1 MNAFIFDYDFIS
13 CLNIDEKVNFCFKSL
28 FFQNKNLYDIVHR
41 IRFITVTKVAKQQIC
56 DECIEQEILL
66 NFNKF
71 FVKIKTYLINHLQS
85 NLIIDMNV
93 LNRDDMNFQLNR
105 NMFVI
110 KKMNVF
116 LRYSSVKIQT
126 FYHFVI
132 CNIIKSI
139 QKNLNKKW
147 KFDMKK
153 SMNFASKILCIFES
167 CVRIEIINVDIETFN
182 NKTFNNET
190 REIDQSETQNYKQ
203 CENAKSEKFSAMYD
217 DLSKFR
223 NVSIFV
229 VRFAINFVCVFHTCR
244 RCKQFFD
251 FDNLLHK
258 HFIHCNRNIKFR
270 DVARD
275 LIVFWK
281 RF

>member
-1 MNAFIFDYDFIS
+1 MLNYHNVDSRISTYNKRLQNEKYVKHTKKHVYNYSSQFFFDYIQMNVFIFDYDFIS

-71 FVKIKTYLINHLQS
+71 SIKIKTYLVNCLQS

-105 NMFVI
+105 NMLVI
-110 KKMNVF
+110 KNVNVF
-116 LRYSSVKIQT
+116 LRYSSMKIQT

-139 QKNLNKKW
+139 QKNLNRK
-147 KFDMKK
+147 
-153 SMNFASKILCIFES
+153 
-167 CVRIEIINVDIETFN
+167 
-182 NKTFNNET
+182 
-190 REIDQSETQNYKQ
+190 
-203 CENAKSEKFSAMYD
+203 
-217 DLSKFR
+217 
-223 NVSIFV
+223 
-229 VRFAINFVCVFHTCR
+229 
-244 RCKQFFD
+244 
-251 FDNLLHK
+251 
-258 HFIHCNRNIKFR
+258 
-270 DVARD
+270 
-275 LIVFWK
+275 
-281 RF
+281 